1 MESIPYRP
9 SFQEGMRVMLAHDEH
24 RQHRKAA
31 TVMGALPN
39 PSRLAVHQWYDI
51 RFDDGTWGRF
61 LERHL
66 QDIPSDETDTSRVE
80 DQSRQSSVA

>member
-1 MESIPYRP
+1 MKSIPYRP
-9 SFQEGMRVMLAHDEH
+9 SFEEGTRVMLAHDEH
-24 RQHRKAA
+24 RQHQKTA

-39 PSRLAVHQWYDI
+39 PSRLRVHQWYDV

-66 QDIPSDETDTSRVE
+66 HIPSAETESSGVE
-80 DQSRQSSVA
+80 DQSHQASVA